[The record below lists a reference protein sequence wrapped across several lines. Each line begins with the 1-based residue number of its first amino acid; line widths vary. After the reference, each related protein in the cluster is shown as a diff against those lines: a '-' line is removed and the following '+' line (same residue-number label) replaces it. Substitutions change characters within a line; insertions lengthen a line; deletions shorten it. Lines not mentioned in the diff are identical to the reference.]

1 MTKNQPIP
9 WLRIGTESVA
19 IVGSIL
25 LAFAIDAWWDE
36 RQERRLES
44 EYLAAVLDEID
55 RNLESVPGN
64 RRILERSYS
73 DLLHARTLLRSGT
86 YSENA
91 GSFVMSLN
99 RGLLYGVPSIS
110 TAIFDDLSNSGRMVT
125 IENMRLRRE
134 VMEIYARIEAERAR
148 FARVEEAA
156 LANLVSAYTPPG
168 VIHQVGPDFSFDESK
183 VTPEEMLEAAH
194 ALGAEAS
201 LMAAINVELR
211 RREQERAYLDR
222 HVEDLTGS
230 RTNLESAIRETIAK
244 D

>member
-1 MTKNQPIP
+1 MTKSQTIP
-9 WLRIGTESVA
+9 WLRLGTESVA

-25 LAFAIDAWWDE
+25 LAFAIDAWWGE
-36 RQERRLES
+36 QQERRLES
-44 EYLAAVLDEID
+44 EYLAAILDEIS
-55 RNLESVPGN
+55 RNLEAVPGN
-64 RRILERSYS
+64 RDILDRSYS
-73 DLLHARTLLRSGT
+73 DLLHARALLRSGT
-86 YSENA
+86 YRDNA
-91 GSFVMSLN
+91 SSFVMSLN

-125 IENMRLRRE
+125 IEDLRLRRE
-134 VMEIYARIEAERAR
+134 VMDVYARIEAERAR

-156 LANLVSAYTPPG
+156 LANLVSAHTPPG

-183 VTPEEMLEAAH
+183 VAPEELREAARG
-194 ALGAEAS
+194 LGAEES
-201 LMAAINVELR
+201 LMGAINTELR

-230 RTNLESAIRETIAK
+230 RTNLENAIRQSIEK